1 MDLVETLAWLVDIP
15 SVTGD
20 EDRICT
26 EVAARLAGRPIVR
39 VSNSLVVGE
48 RTDKPLVLLVG
59 HLDTVPAQGQGP
71 ARIEGGRMHG
81 LGTTDM
87 KGGVA
92 TMIHLIEDPDVAAGP
107 FDVVGVFYEAEE
119 GPSAN
124 NGLEPLLQQVGWLSD
139 AEFAVVLEPCDGEIQ
154 VGCNG
159 VVNAEVRF
167 LGKSSHSARPW
178 WGENAISKAGEWL
191 VKMHRR
197 QPEPHRI
204 EGLEYREVMSVTKAV
219 GGIANNIIPAEFTL
233 NLNYRF
239 SPLRTVENA
248 IEHVRTVC
256 SDADDVRIVD
266 TAPAGPVRADHPF
279 VTALAEASGSP
290 LAPKQGWTDVARLG
304 IYGIPAVNFGPGSA
318 ARAHQVDE
326 WVELTDLDHTF
337 ASLRS
342 VLSRSREPEH
352 RSAVS

>member
-20 EDRICT
+20 EDLICT
-26 EVAARLAGRPIVR
+26 AVAARLADRPAVR
-39 VSNSLVVGE
+39 ISNSLVVGK
-48 RTDKPLVLLVG
+48 RSDKPLVLLVG

-71 ARIEGGRMHG
+71 ARVEGGRMHG
-81 LGTTDM
+81 LGSTDM

-92 TMIHLIEDPDVAAGP
+92 TMIHLLEDPDVAAGP
-107 FDVVGVFYEAEE
+107 YDVVGVFYEAEE

-124 NGLEPLLQQVGWLSD
+124 NGLGPVLQQVGWLSH

-167 LGKSSHSARPW
+167 LGRSSHSARPW
-178 WGENAISKAGEWL
+178 WGENAITKAGEWL
-191 VKMHRR
+191 ARMHLR
-197 QPEPHRI
+197 QPEPHVI
-204 EGLEYREVMSVTKAV
+204 EGLEYREVMSVTRAS
-219 GGIANNIIPAEFTL
+219 GGIANNIIPPEFTL

-239 SPLRTVENA
+239 SPLRTIDDAVEHLKA
-248 IEHVRTVC
+248 VC
-256 SDADDVRIVD
+256 DDVDELRIVD

-279 VTALAEASGSP
+279 VSALAQASGSP

-304 IYGIPAVNFGPGSA
+304 VHGIPAVNFGPGSA
-318 ARAHQVDE
+318 ARAHQVEE
-326 WVELTDLDHTF
+326 WVELDELRHTF
-337 ASLRS
+337 DSLRA
-342 VLSRSREPEH
+342 VLTDGS
-352 RSAVS
+352 